1 MGAPVVKLFSG
12 RVSQLETM
20 NRILTDSARQRAER
34 VEQLERKL
42 DIVEPQLQEA
52 RKRLKELEEAA
63 TERAARIQ
71 ELENEIRELR
81 IEYATKVQELENE
94 IRELRIEYATKDFPR
109 VEAEREFYRKRM
121 TELDEHN
128 RQLTEA
134 ATKYALRAQEL
145 ERELSELD
153 PNWNKKLPLS

>member
-1 MGAPVVKLFSG
+1 VKLFSG
-12 RVSQLETM
+12 RVAQLETM

-42 DIVEPQLQEA
+42 DMMEPQLLEA
-52 RKRLKELEEAA
+52 RKRLKELEDAA

-71 ELENEIRELR
+71 ELEREVR
-81 IEYATKVQELENE
+81 D
-94 IRELRIEYATKDFPR
+94 LRIEYATKDFPR